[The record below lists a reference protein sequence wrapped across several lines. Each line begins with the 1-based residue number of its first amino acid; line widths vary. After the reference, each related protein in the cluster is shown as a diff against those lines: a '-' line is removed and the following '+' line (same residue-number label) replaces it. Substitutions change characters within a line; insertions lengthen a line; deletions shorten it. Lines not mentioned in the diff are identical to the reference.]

1 MRRAAKIRRLIA
13 CVCMAA
19 IVAVASVM
27 PHPATAQT
35 ANFPSKPMRIVIPFA
50 AGGFADIT
58 MRVLADKLGER
69 LNQRVIIENRP
80 GGGGVV
86 AAQAVTSSPAD
97 GYTLFVLAVGTA
109 MSVALFK
116 SLPFDAEKDFAP
128 ISTVAHFDMLLLTK
142 ASSPIRTLDDL
153 LATARK
159 RGERMN
165 LGTTLAGSSQFLAG
179 ALFRSVADI
188 KVTQV
193 PFRTTPDVLLAL
205 LRDDVDVAIES
216 YGALKSSID
225 DGQVRPIVS
234 SGTTRSLPNVPT
246 AAESGLP
253 KFEVIGWNALFA
265 PAGTP
270 PEAIARLN
278 KEIVEIVAM
287 PEVRKRM
294 AELGGEAHGSTPEAL
309 AQHLKNDIAKW
320 KMVVEQAGIE
330 RQ

>member
-1 MRRAAKIRRLIA
+1 MPRVKRMQNL
-13 CVCMAA
+13 VAA
-19 IVAVASVM
+19 ICMTAMIASAL
-27 PHPATAQT
+27 PRPAAAEAT
-35 ANFPSKPMRIVIPFA
+35 NFPSRPIRIVIPFA

-97 GYTLFVLAVGTA
+97 GTTLFVLAVGTA
-109 MSVALFK
+109 ISVALFK
-116 SLPFDAEKDFAP
+116 SLPFDAEKDCSP
-128 ISTVAHFDMLLLTK
+128 ISTFAQFDMLLLAKST
-142 ASSPIRTLDDL
+142 SPIRTLDDL
-153 LATARK
+153 LAEARK

-179 ALFRSVADI
+179 ALFRSVAGI
-188 KVTQV
+188 KATQV

-205 LRDDVDVAIES
+205 LRNDIDVAIES
-216 YGALKSSID
+216 YGALKSAID
-225 DGQVRPIVS
+225 DGQLRPIIS

-246 AAESGLP
+246 AAESGMP
-253 KFEVIGWNALFA
+253 KFEVVGWNALFA

-270 PEAIARLN
+270 PEVISRLN

-287 PEVRKRM
+287 PDMRKRV
-294 AELGGEAHGSTPEAL
+294 AELGGQARSSTPEAL
-309 AQHLKNDIAKW
+309 AEHLKNDIAKW
-320 KMVVEQAGIE
+320 RMVVQQAGLE

>member
-1 MRRAAKIRRLIA
+1 MRLVTKMQRLVA
-13 CVCMAA
+13 CAFMTAMISGVL
-19 IVAVASVM
+19 
-27 PHPATAQT
+27 PHPAAAQA
-35 ANFPSKPMRIVIPFA
+35 ANFPSRPVRIVIPFA

-109 MSVALFK
+109 ISVALFK

-142 ASSPIRTLDDL
+142 SSSPIRTLDDL
-153 LATARK
+153 LGATRK

-179 ALFRSVADI
+179 ALFRSVAGI
-188 KVTQV
+188 KATQV

-234 SGTTRSLPNVPT
+234 SGTMRSLPNVPT

-294 AELGGEAHGSTPEAL
+294 AELGGEARGSTPEAL

-320 KMVVEQAGIE
+320 RMVVEQAGIE

>member
-1 MRRAAKIRRLIA
+1 MIA
-13 CVCMAA
+13 GALPRPMAA
-19 IVAVASVM
+19 QA
-27 PHPATAQT
+27 
-35 ANFPSKPMRIVIPFA
+35 ANFPNRPIRIVIPFA

-69 LNQRVIIENRP
+69 LSQRVVIENRP

-109 MSVALFK
+109 ISVALFK

-128 ISTVAHFDMLLLTK
+128 ISTFAQFDMLLLTK
-142 ASSPIRTLDDL
+142 SSSPIRTLDDL
-153 LATARK
+153 LSDARE

-179 ALFRSVADI
+179 ALFRSVTGI
-188 KVTQV
+188 KATQV

-205 LRDDVDVAIES
+205 LRDDIDVAIES
-216 YGALKSSID
+216 YGALKSAID
-225 DGQVRPIVS
+225 DRKLRPILS
-234 SGTTRSLPNVPT
+234 SGTSRSLPDVPT

-270 PEAIARLN
+270 PEVIARLN
-278 KEIVEIVAM
+278 KEIVAIVAL
-287 PEVRKRM
+287 PEMRQRM
-294 AELGGEAHGSTPEAL
+294 AELGGEARGSTPEAL
-309 AQHLKNDIAKW
+309 ARHLKNDIAKW
-320 KMVVEQAGIE
+320 RMVVEQAGIE